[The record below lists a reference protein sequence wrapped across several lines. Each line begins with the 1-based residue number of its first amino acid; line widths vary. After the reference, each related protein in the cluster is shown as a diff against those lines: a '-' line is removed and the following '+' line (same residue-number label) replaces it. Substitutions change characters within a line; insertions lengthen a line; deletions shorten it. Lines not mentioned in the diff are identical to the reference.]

1 MLPDFYGVIEVKH
14 YQKGR
19 LRLQTQV
26 LKENFELKKEFLENI
41 NRIEGIVSADVNSV
55 IGSILILFDENKI
68 ESSFL
73 YLVILKILHLEEEA
87 FKSKPTKIKIF
98 LKNVFEVLDLSVY
111 NKSKG
116 LLDIKTI
123 VAGLF
128 TYYGIESLRGV
139 KSVPSGISLLWWAYI
154 LVTEGKNENV

>member
-98 LKNVFEVLDLSVY
+98 LKF
-111 NKSKG
+111 
-116 LLDIKTI
+116 
-123 VAGLF
+123 F
-128 TYYGIESLRGV
+128 FSLPW
-139 KSVPSGISLLWWAYI
+139 KF
-154 LVTEGKNENV
+154 